1 MYIKNDHKA
10 IIALEW
16 YKVQY
21 IVQYDAG
28 NKIKMARKPDK
39 I

>member
-21 IVQYDAG
+21 DAG